1 MSDIK
6 MDNSTRYEKKRA
18 QSDKALENAKV
29 I

>member
-6 MDNSTRYEKKRA
+6 MENSARNEKKRA